1 MGHTAVSSGTI
12 LSRRG
17 QQEGCHCVTGMQ
29 IWAYSLAMMT
39 HLGCSSFF
47 KQFLVKL
54 TFRRDSPSAVVTLAR
69 FSHALVSFLLVEN
82 WTRKTW
88 PYPPHFARVSLE
100 YSLACWNLLQRQ
112 NFSWSF
118 HMFWGEI
125 LVGIV
130 LNYLLSCQMIP
141 YYDILLLLISGKVEQ
156 TRPLKPNN
164 STPPQLMTLTFL

>member
-29 IWAYSLAMMT
+29 IWACSLAMMT

-112 NFSWSF
+112 NFSWPF

-125 LVGIV
+125 LVGIFTE
-130 LNYLLSCQMIP
+130 LADDSLSWHFVIVNIRKSRADTTIKIQQFNPTTVNDNDFSI
-141 YYDILLLLISGKVEQ
+141 I
-156 TRPLKPNN
+156 
-164 STPPQLMTLTFL
+164 